1 MPRPISATIL
11 LSSLSHNLHT
21 VARQLG
27 QVAGRAA
34 PNIWAVIKANAYGH
48 GIDNAVQGFQQA
60 QGLAML
66 DLDEAIRCRDLG
78 WDKPILLLEGFF
90 QPSDIAVLREYRL
103 TTAVHFQEQMD
114 MLLAEDRKSTRL
126 KSRH

>member
-1 MPRPISATIL
+1 MIDSHRRRVEGRSGRRIACWWFRLRYPRREAMPRPISATIL

-66 DLDEAIRCRDLG
+66 DLAEAIRCRDQIG
-78 WDKPILLLEGFF
+78 R
-90 QPSDIAVLREYRL
+90 AHV
-103 TTAVHFQEQMD
+103 
-114 MLLAEDRKSTRL
+114 
-126 KSRH
+126 

>member
-1 MPRPISATIL
+1 MLGPRSATIL
-11 LSSLSHNLHT
+11 LSSLIHSLNT
-21 VARQLG
+21 VARQLV
-27 QVAGRAA
+27 QVAVRAA

-103 TTAVHFQEQMD
+103 TT
-114 MLLAEDRKSTRL
+114 DRKSTRL
-126 KSRH
+126 KSSH